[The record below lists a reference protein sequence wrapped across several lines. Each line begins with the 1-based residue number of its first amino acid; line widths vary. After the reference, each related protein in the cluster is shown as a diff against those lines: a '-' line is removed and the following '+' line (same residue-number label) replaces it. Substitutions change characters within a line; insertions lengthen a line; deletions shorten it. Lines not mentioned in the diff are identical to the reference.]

1 MNTES
6 IALIISLLSLVIAAL
21 SIGWQIAQY
30 LLSAGRPKATLL
42 HGLVSSAAAYTGPVG
57 SDEKKRSLDGLLQQ
71 GISGVEAIGIQIT
84 NHGRAPVIIEKIT
97 LFPRGGTMSLVPLG
111 ELIGPDLPYKL
122 EPGANSSWYVD
133 YLHATRLIAS
143 SREVL
148 REKVSGVY
156 MSAQLGTGK
165 SIKTRRTLRA

>member
-1 MNTES
+1 MHTES
-6 IALIISLLSLVIAAL
+6 IALVISLLSLVIAAL

-42 HGLVSSAAAYTGPVG
+42 HGLVSTSTAFTGPVG
-57 SDEKKRSLDGLLQQ
+57 TDEKKRSIEGLLNQ
-71 GISGVEAIGIQIT
+71 GISGVEAVGIQIT

-97 LFPRGGTMSLVPLG
+97 LFPRGGTMSLVPLR
-111 ELIGPDLPYKL
+111 ELLGPDLPYKL

-133 YLHATRLIAS
+133 YSHAIRLIAS

-148 REKVSGVY
+148 EENVSGVY

-165 SIKTRRTLRA
+165 SIKTRQTLRA